1 MQQSVLTRLGQL
13 QEVDLRLDRIRR
25 TREQVP
31 ERIRQLEEAL
41 AREEAQLAA
50 DEAKLREL
58 EAQKREAERAIVV
71 DAERLRLAEH
81 RLISIKTVREYQAAK
96 RELDFAKKAG
106 SLREDE
112 IARTAAQI
120 DELRRAVEG
129 RREALAAQRAAAGKE
144 IAELRGELAR
154 VDSQLAEETAE
165 RDRLV
170 TDLDRNLLRRYETIR
185 SRRQGLAVVEAR
197 AGACAGCRMAI
208 PPQIYNEVQ
217 RNGELVACPNCQR
230 ILFYVR
236 EQREQPA

>member
-13 QEVDLRLDRIRR
+13 QEVDLRLDRMRR

-31 ERIRQLEEAL
+31 ERIRQLEDAL
-41 AREEAQLAA
+41 AREDAQLAA

-58 EAQKREAERAIVV
+58 EAQKGEAERAVV
-71 DAERLRLAEH
+71 LDAERLRLAEH

-106 SLREDE
+106 SLREEE
-112 IARTAAQI
+112 IARTAGQI
-120 DELRRAVEG
+120 EELRRGVET
-129 RREALAAQRAAAGKE
+129 RREALAAQRAAAEKE
-144 IAELRGELAR
+144 VAELKAELAR
-154 VDSQLAEETAE
+154 VDSQLADEMAQ

-170 TDLDRNLLRRYETIR
+170 QDLDRNLLRRYDTIR

-197 AGACAGCRMAI
+197 GGACAGCRMAI

-217 RNGELVACPNCQR
+217 RNGDLVACPNCQR
-230 ILFYVR
+230 ILFFV
-236 EQREQPA
+236 REQPA